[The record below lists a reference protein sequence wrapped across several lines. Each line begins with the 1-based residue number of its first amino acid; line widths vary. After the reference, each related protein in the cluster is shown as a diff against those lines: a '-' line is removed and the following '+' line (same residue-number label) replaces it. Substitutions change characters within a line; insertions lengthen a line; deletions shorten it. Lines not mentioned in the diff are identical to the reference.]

1 MNKNPLFTSMALIGL
16 IATLAP
22 PNALGDELIV
32 AAFHLDRVREPK
44 SLGDTVQECLNNPIC
59 NRAISAAAT
68 SMGIPPNTIRLASA
82 VMGIARIGGAN
93 GDDEQKFDWWAP
105 QGYQLCRLSI
115 DVISTVP
122 AHPSGA
128 LLDVSFEQNKNHIVT
143 YVPIQ
148 QLGGGNAWLEANL
161 AATYVNDAAAD
172 TRRAD
177 GTCRPLNQGNPPP
190 WVYRCRGTG
199 GDNQGREACG
209 SLRY

>member
-1 MNKNPLFTSMALIGL
+1 MNKKPLFNSVTLIGL
-16 IATLAP
+16 VCTLAS
-22 PNALGDELIV
+22 PNSLANELIV
-32 AAFHLDRVREPK
+32 TAFHLDRVREPK

-59 NRAISAAAT
+59 KSAMSTAATAMGVPPNAVRFFSAAA
-68 SMGIPPNTIRLASA
+68 SVAHVA
-82 VMGIARIGGAN
+82 GGS

-105 QGYQLCRLSI
+105 GGYQLCRLSI

-122 AHPSGA
+122 ADASGS

-148 QLGGGNAWLEANL
+148 SFGRGRAWVEADL
-161 AATYVNDAAAD
+161 VATYVTDAAAGA
-172 TRRAD
+172 RRAD
-177 GTCRPLNQGNPPP
+177 GTCRPLNHGNPSP

-199 GDNQGREACG
+199 GDNQGREACA